1 MIDDLASLRQRPV
14 WVETPE
20 IVKNRLDVAL
30 PREKIG
36 LEAALAV
43 FSETIKPY
51 VVGNRHPA
59 FFGWAHGAGTP
70 AGMVA
75 EMLAGGL
82 NANCGG
88 RDHVGIELER
98 RVTAWMAEAF
108 SFPDSASGLLVGG
121 TSMANFLGLL
131 IARRAF
137 LGDSVRHDGLGGER
151 LRAYASTEAHGC
163 VPQAM
168 DMAGLGSGSLRKI
181 ASDARGRIDVE
192 ALRRTV
198 AADREAGAKPFL
210 IVASAGTVNF
220 GAVDPLDALAD
231 FAREQKLWLH
241 VDGAFG
247 ALAVFSD
254 QLKPLLAG
262 IERADSIAFDFQKWA
277 HVPYD
282 AGFILVRDLEAQR
295 RTFASPA
302 SYLTR
307 AEAGLAKG
315 EVWPCDLGPD
325 LSRGFR
331 ALKVWMTLQT
341 YGTRALGEAM
351 EANCAAARR
360 LGELVEASRDF
371 CLVAPVPLNIVCLS
385 LAGDDAD
392 AANRRLV
399 EALHI
404 RGLAAPS
411 ITLIDGRAAI
421 RCAIFNH
428 RTTMEDVELFFEQMT
443 ELAAEMNARSSD
455 HADETRQRGFVA
467 GRENPAQ
474 ADQQRHQTRRRQQAR
489 S

>member
-1 MIDDLASLRQRPV
+1 LRQRPV
-14 WVETPE
+14 WIETPE
-20 IVKNRLDVAL
+20 AVKSRLDIAL

-36 LEAALAV
+36 FEAALSE

-51 VVGNRHPA
+51 VPGNRHPA

-75 EMLAGGL
+75 EMLAAGL

-98 RVTAWMAEAF
+98 RVVVWMAEAF
-108 SFPDSASGLLVGG
+108 SFPDSASGLFVGG

-137 LGDSVRHDGLGGER
+137 LGDSVRRDGLGGER
-151 LRAYASTEAHGC
+151 LCAYASTEAHGC
-163 VPQAM
+163 VAQSM
-168 DMAGLGSGSLRKI
+168 DMAGLGAGAMRNI
-181 ASDARGRIDVE
+181 PCDALGRIDME
-192 ALRRTV
+192 ELRRSV
-198 AADREAGAKPFL
+198 AADRAAGAKPFL

-220 GAVDPLDALAD
+220 GAIDPLEALAD

-254 QLKPLLAG
+254 RLKPLLAG
-262 IERADSIAFDFQKWA
+262 IERADSIAFDFHKWA

-282 AGFILVRDLEAQR
+282 AGFILVRDFEAQR

-302 SYLTR
+302 AYLTR

-351 EANCAAARR
+351 EGNCAAARR

-371 CLVAPVPLNIVCLS
+371 YLVAPVPLNIVCLS
-385 LAGDDAD
+385 LAGEGAD

-399 EALHI
+399 EALHV

-411 ITLIDGRAAI
+411 ITLIEGRAAI

-428 RTTMEDVELFFEQMT
+428 RTTIADVELLFAQMI
-443 ELAAEMNARSSD
+443 ELAAEMNRRVSD
-455 HADETRQRGFVA
+455 HADETRQGGFVA
-467 GRENPAQ
+467 GR
-474 ADQQRHQTRRRQQAR
+474 
-489 S
+489 

>member
-1 MIDDLASLRQRPV
+1 MTESPHSLDPEDWEAFRALSHQALDAMIDDLASLRQRPV
-14 WVETPE
+14 WVETAEE
-20 IVKNRLDVAL
+20 IRRRLNVSA

-36 LEAALAV
+36 FSAALGE
-43 FSETIKPY
+43 FYQSIQPY

-75 EMLAGGL
+75 EMLAAGL

-88 RDHVGIELER
+88 RNHVGIELER
-98 RVTAWMAEAF
+98 RVAAWMAEAF
-108 SFPDSASGLLVGG
+108 SFPAKASGLFVGG
-121 TSMANFLGLL
+121 TSLANFLGVL
-131 IARRAF
+131 IARHAC
-137 LGDSVRHDGLGGER
+137 LGESVRRDGVGGEK
-151 LRAYASTEAHGC
+151 LRAYASTQAHGC
-163 VPQAM
+163 VAQAM
-168 DMAGLGSGSLRKI
+168 DMAGLGTEALRKI
-181 ASDARGRIDVE
+181 ACDAQGRIDMA
-192 ALRRTV
+192 ALKAQV
-198 AADREAGAKPFL
+198 VADRAAGEKPFL

-220 GAVDPLDALAD
+220 GAIDPLALLAD
-231 FAREQKLWLH
+231 FAGEQQLWLH

-262 IERADSIAFDFQKWA
+262 IERADSIAFDFHKWG

-282 AGFILVRDLEAQR
+282 AGFILVRDGEAQR
-295 RTFASPA
+295 RSFAAPA

-315 EVWPCDLGPD
+315 EIWPCDLGPD

-341 YGTRALGEAM
+341 CGTRALGEAM

-360 LGELVEASRDF
+360 LAALIEASRDF
-371 CLVAPVPLNIVCLS
+371 YLVAPVPLNIVCFSLS
-385 LAGDDAD
+385 GENGD

-399 EALHI
+399 ETLHV

-428 RTTMEDVELFFEQMT
+428 RTTMDDIDLFFAQAS
-443 ELAAEMNARSSD
+443 ELAAELRN
-455 HADETRQRGFVA
+455 
-467 GRENPAQ
+467 
-474 ADQQRHQTRRRQQAR
+474 
-489 S
+489 